1 MLTDTNARPPSAA
14 RTSAGPRKMGWRNT
28 AQNLNLNRDYMKADA
43 PEMHALLGLMR
54 KYDPD
59 FYIDLHVTDG
69 MDYQYDITYGF
80 DGWDGLYA
88 DSPAIG
94 KWLNDVYRPEGGRRP
109 QGWRAHPRSAD
120 LCA

>member
-1 MLTDTNARPPSAA
+1 
-14 RTSAGPRKMGWRNT
+14 
-28 AQNLNLNRDYMKADA
+28 
-43 PEMHALLGLMR
+43 MR

-94 KWLNDVYRPEGGRRP
+94 KWLNGVYRPKADAALKAGGHIPVR
-109 QGWRAHPRSAD
+109 
-120 LCA
+120 

>member
-1 MLTDTNARPPSAA
+1 M
-14 RTSAGPRKMGWRNT
+14 
-28 AQNLNLNRDYMKADA
+28 
-43 PEMHALLGLMR
+43 LGLIE

-94 KWLNDVYRPEGGRRP
+94 KWLNDVYRPKADAALKAQRP
-109 QGWRAHPRSAD
+109 HSRPAD
-120 LCA
+120 LRARRGGPVEGDRSQRVRAALQPCAMATCGGCRPCWWRTIR